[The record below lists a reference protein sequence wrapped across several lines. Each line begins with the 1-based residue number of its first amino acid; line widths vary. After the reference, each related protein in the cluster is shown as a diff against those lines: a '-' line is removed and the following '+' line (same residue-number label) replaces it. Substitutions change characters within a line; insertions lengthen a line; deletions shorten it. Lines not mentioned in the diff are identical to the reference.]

1 MKRLTLIPF
10 VMGIAFLAAQQAPLP
25 ITQYDYAIPE
35 NNVSPI
41 AIGMGGLN
49 LTHAADPYCSFSNP
63 ALLADVEQSSLVTSF
78 RVANDENMTFLQA
91 TSLSNALKDKQFK
104 YFSLVTKKAAFTYQP
119 MSRVNISEI
128 TADNHNLY
136 YDFMLDKVQLS
147 IAAKDED
154 HSTLSAGLNIK
165 YLSGRLVYLKERRIG
180 PTTFTREAFI
190 DNKVKGFST
199 DLGLT
204 LDQQAFR
211 FGVVAYDLF
220 SRLYWESYS
229 SKPIQQR
236 VGLSAAY
243 TDDNMLISVGLQGKA
258 SKSTDTTY
266 HLGFQNT
273 WSWGQSYNQAGRP
286 IQHSLL
292 LRMGLYSQD
301 FYGTKNIN
309 FTLGSGYN
317 YSIFRFDFSVN
328 SAGMKL
334 KESEYLFSL
343 GVGLP

>member
-1 MKRLTLIPF
+1 MMLLFGVT
-10 VMGIAFLAAQQAPLP
+10 FLAAQQAPLP
-25 ITQYDYAIPE
+25 ITQYDYATAE

-49 LTHAADPYCSFSNP
+49 LTYAGDPYCSYSNP
-63 ALLADVEQSSLVTSF
+63 ALLAEVEQSNLVTSF
-78 RVANDENMTFLQA
+78 RLANDEDMTFFQA
-91 TSLSNALKDKQFK
+91 TSLSNALKEKQFK
-104 YFSLVTKKAAFTYQP
+104 YFSLITKKAGFTYQP
-119 MSRVNISEI
+119 MSRINISEI
-128 TADNHNLY
+128 TSENGANYNLY

-147 IAAKDED
+147 IAAKDEEW
-154 HSTLSAGLNIK
+154 STLSAGLNVK
-165 YLSGRLVYLKERRIG
+165 YMSGRLVYLKERRIG
-180 PTTFTREAFI
+180 STTFTREAFI

-204 LDQQAFR
+204 LDQEAFR

-243 TDDNMLISVGLQGKA
+243 TDDNLLISVGLQGKA
-258 SKSTDTTY
+258 SKSTDTTF
-266 HLGFQNT
+266 HTGFQNT
-273 WSWGQSYNQAGRP
+273 WSWGQNYGQDGRP

-292 LRMGLYSQD
+292 LRMGLYSHD

-309 FTLGSGYN
+309 FTVGSGYN
-317 YSIFRFDFSVN
+317 YSVFRFDFSMN
-328 SAGMKL
+328 SRGMKL
-334 KESEYLFSL
+334 GESEYLFSL